1 MADKDKKLTADQLKR
16 PIRNAINDD
25 RRGSNQPL
33 ALALYRPADGKALPG
48 YIKEAEDKLMMQ
60 VAKAAIRA
68 YRKGWVDENS
78 HVVPLEEEGNILAAK
93 TALAEAYKKAGVEE
107 EAASAHAGAL
117 EELSSAYAIPERIE
131 QLTAVMNGKSVGSI
145 DAIATRRLIDNTVEA
160 IYKTMDDTRANHRD
174 LFLPVDRRQAV
185 PDAIII
191 AEKALIRPMVAFILE
206 AEERRGAS
214 VVDPDSAK
222 SIKDA
227 VNSASTAL
235 QCAYRNYHEQN
246 PPAHAAQSRWSA
258 GSRASTE
265 RDAFY
270 TAARRK
276 VAETLGV
283 GPGSLAL
290 EVLPAKLR
298 GRDGPSR

>member
-1 MADKDKKLTADQLKR
+1 MADKDKKLTPTQLKTF
-16 PIRNAINDD
+16 IKNVINED
-25 RRGSNQPL
+25 RRDPNQPL

-48 YIKEAEDKLMMQ
+48 YIKEAEGNVMMQ
-60 VAKAAIRA
+60 VAKAAIKA
-68 YRKGWVDENS
+68 YGEGWVDENS
-78 HVVPLEEEGNILAAK
+78 HVVHMKEEGNILAAK

-160 IYKTMDDTRANHRD
+160 IYKTMDDARASHRD
-174 LFLPVDRRQAV
+174 LFLPVDRREAV
-185 PDAIII
+185 PDAIIT
-191 AEKALIRPMVAFILE
+191 AEKGLIRPMVAFVLE
-206 AEERRGAS
+206 AEESRGAS

-222 SIKDA
+222 STKDA
-227 VNSASTAL
+227 VNSASAAL
-235 QCAYRNYHEQN
+235 QCAYGNYHKAN
-246 PPAHAAQSRWSA
+246 SPANAPQVGWSA
-258 GSRASTE
+258 GRRASTE

-270 TAARRK
+270 AAAYRK